1 MQSNGSRF
9 GAVKEISRNGILLAR
24 SSSQGVGLSNNAFRE
39 AFGNEAAIGFLDDL
53 KHQIADWNWIH
64 SSLD

>member
-1 MQSNGSRF
+1 MDRRLGPSKKYPATAS
-9 GAVKEISRNGILLAR
+9 LTLAR